1 MLFAGQEF
9 PLNSRDDL
17 GVEAKAFIIGEE
29 LVAGDYGIE
38 VESTWDA
45 DRYIRTVEEGS
56 SIREIFVGRVES
68 RIQQTYRGDNPV
80 FVDHPESGG
89 VSGFG

>member
-1 MLFAGQEF
+1 M
-9 PLNSRDDL
+9 
-17 GVEAKAFIIGEE
+17 IME
-29 LVAGDYGIE
+29 LKSNQPGMQI
-38 VESTWDA
+38 
-45 DRYIRTVEEGS
+45 YIRTVEEGS

>member
-1 MLFAGQEF
+1 MNNHSCETHRSERTLCLLFAGQEF

-38 VESTWDA
+38 V
-45 DRYIRTVEEGS
+45 
-56 SIREIFVGRVES
+56 
-68 RIQQTYRGDNPV
+68 
-80 FVDHPESGG
+80 
-89 VSGFG
+89 